1 MTGEH
6 ALDAVKDVV
15 MTVRSAVAPMV
26 GEPRIASGLTSQLL
40 AGETVTVLERR
51 GDWLS
56 VRGPDGYEG
65 WTHRGYVSPSDGSE
79 STWRWSMGCRV
90 RLPDASTRVL
100 PFGARFAPNV
110 EMVDGDAVTPAS
122 RAARFPRSA
131 LAIAGSATSLFD
143 GASYLWGGVTPWG
156 CDCSGFV
163 QRIFG
168 WHGEALPRDA
178 WQQALEGERVSHA
191 ADAAHALGDLLFFSD
206 REDRRITH
214 VGMALSGGRMVHSS
228 LTRGGVAI
236 ETLSGGDEY
245 AERLRGQ
252 CVEVRRYLRAAPA

>member
-6 ALDAVKDVV
+6 ALDAVKHEV
-15 MTVRSAVAPMV
+15 MTIQSAVAPMV
-26 GEPRIASGLTSQLL
+26 SEPRIASGLTSQLL
-40 AGETVTVLERR
+40 AGETVTVLEYR

-90 RLPDASTRVL
+90 RLPNGPTRAL
-100 PFGARFAPNV
+100 PFGARFAPSG
-110 EMVDGDAVTPAS
+110 ETVDGAS
-122 RAARFPRSA
+122 VSATSRRERFPRSA
-131 LAIAGSATSLFD
+131 SAIAGSAASLFE

-163 QRIFG
+163 QRLFG
-168 WHGEALPRDA
+168 WHGEPLPRDA
-178 WQQALEGERVSHA
+178 WQQALLGERTA
-191 ADAAHALGDLLFFSD
+191 TTADVAHAPGDLLFFSD
-206 REDRRITH
+206 RDDRRITH
-214 VGMALSGGRMVHSS
+214 VGIALSDGRMVHSA

-236 ETLSGGDEY
+236 EQLTAGDAY
-245 AERLRGQ
+245 VERLRAQ
-252 CVEVRRYLRAAPA
+252 CVEVRRYVSA